1 MRAYRPMVLC
11 LFVVAGL
18 GLSPA
23 TVQAQQE
30 SKPRVQR
37 AVRFLDSVK
46 RSRYILGYL
55 HFGGTYQ
62 DYDILSVLKVVDRD
76 GDVIPGHFALKVV
89 YDWKTSFGDNST
101 TSIFFFDE
109 KGTIYDIRA
118 DTTSIISQPFVLA
131 DATIQVLGNAL
142 LQAFGDQMSQDDRK
156 QLQKIVDAAD
166 AKALMIWGL
175 NFQMRTGL

>member
-1 MRAYRPMVLC
+1 MRTHRLVILY
-11 LFVVAGL
+11 LFVVTGL
-18 GLSPA
+18 GLAPA
-23 TVQAQQE
+23 TVQAQQD

-46 RSRYILGYL
+46 RSRYILGYM
-55 HFGGTYQ
+55 HFGGTYE
-62 DYDILSVLKVVDRD
+62 DYDILSVLEVVDRD
-76 GDVIPGHFALKVV
+76 GDTIPGHFALKVV

-101 TSIFFFDE
+101 TAIIFFDE
-109 KGTIYDIRA
+109 KGTIYDVRA

-142 LQAFGDQMSQDDRK
+142 LQAFGEKMSQDDRK

-166 AKALMIWGL
+166 AKALMIFGL
-175 NFQMRTGL
+175 NLQMRTGL